1 MRLRKIVTGALLV
14 GFGAVVGPQIAMAA
28 ITATNSC
35 DGCASTTGD
44 ASAGNAST
52 STVGQSA
59 GPGGTNVQDGDNS
72 LHEHQG
78 ATSLSGDANSG
89 QVVGS
94 VGGGASSGAGGGSI
108 TASNACTD
116 CTADSGKATSG
127 NTSTSTVGQ
136 SAGPDG
142 SNVQEGDNH
151 AHSRQSSSSQSGDA
165 NSGQVVGQSR

>member
-14 GFGAVVGPQIAMAA
+14 GFGAVAGPQIAMAA

-52 STVGQSA
+52 STVGQTA

-94 VGGGASSGAGGGSI
+94 VGGGTGGGSI
-108 TASNACTD
+108 TASNTCTD

-136 SAGPDG
+136 SAGPG
-142 SNVQEGDNH
+142 GTNVQDGDNRE
-151 AHSRQSSSSQSGDA
+151 HSSQSSSSQSGDA
-165 NSGQVVGQSR
+165 NSGQVVGQSS